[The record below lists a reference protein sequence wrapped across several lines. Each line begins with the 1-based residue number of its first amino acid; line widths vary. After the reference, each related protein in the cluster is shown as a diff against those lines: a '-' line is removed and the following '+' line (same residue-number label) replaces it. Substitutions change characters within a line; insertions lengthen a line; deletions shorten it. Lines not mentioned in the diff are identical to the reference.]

1 MIDTPDDAVRAA
13 ILRLVKER
21 GPGKTICPSEA
32 ARAVASDNW
41 RALMPAVHR
50 LAADMARAQQL
61 VFYQKGRPVAPA
73 EARGVYRLGPPV
85 PQD

>member
-13 ILRLVKER
+13 ILRLLKER

-32 ARAVASDNW
+32 ARALARDDW
-41 RALMPAVHR
+41 RQLMPAVHR
-50 LAADMARAQQL
+50 LAADMARARE
-61 VFYQKGRPVAPA
+61 VAMYQKGRPVGPA
-73 EARGVYRLGPPV
+73 EARGAYRLGLPV